1 MCNLDQSL
9 LLRWKK
15 NSIDISRRAK
25 YLSAGF
31 KKGKHQ
37 PGADSAAGGA
47 GEANDD
53 GSMDATG
60 DGGHDGAGADAANG
74 TVDGEPGGRRKS
86 EARREQG
93 AHLILGSLSQ
103 TELAELARQIHMVGW
118 LVGATSH
125 VRAAVFSHHVFG
137 GSQSMSKEEQLKW
150 LAELLAMGGGGGVFG
165 AKGSAGHG
173 EAKGEGG
180 ADDAASTDGANAGQ
194 TRQLSADA
202 RTALQTMLQ
211 GLDPATLRE
220 LVPCSHP
227 DCPHNHGHAGDGDGD
242 TGAPTGKGGKKRRK
256 KGKGKKKGSDLVLP
270 ANHPMAKYMR
280 KPRRGASKQKL
291 KVSNTLALVYDCYE
305 KKILADDV
313 DDRDGVRC
321 TTPRARSLC
330 MCD

>member
-1 MCNLDQSL
+1 M

-118 LVGATSH
+118 RHKSRARSCVFTPRVWWLTEH
-125 VRAAVFSHHVFG
+125 V
-137 GSQSMSKEEQLKW
+137 
-150 LAELLAMGGGGGVFG
+150 
-165 AKGSAGHG
+165 
-173 EAKGEGG
+173 EGG
-180 ADDAASTDGANAGQ
+180 AVEVAGGAVGHG
-194 TRQLSADA
+194 RWRRSVWG
-202 RTALQTMLQ
+202 Q
-211 GLDPATLRE
+211 GLSWTW
-220 LVPCSHP
+220 
-227 DCPHNHGHAGDGDGD
+227 
-242 TGAPTGKGGKKRRK
+242 
-256 KGKGKKKGSDLVLP
+256 
-270 ANHPMAKYMR
+270 
-280 KPRRGASKQKL
+280 
-291 KVSNTLALVYDCYE
+291 
-305 KKILADDV
+305 
-313 DDRDGVRC
+313 
-321 TTPRARSLC
+321 
-330 MCD
+330 

>member
-1 MCNLDQSL
+1 MTMGPWTQPVMAAMTALELMQRTAPL
-9 LLRWKK
+9 MA
-15 NSIDISRRAK
+15 SRV
-25 YLSAGF
+25 
-31 KKGKHQ
+31 
-37 PGADSAAGGA
+37 
-47 GEANDD
+47 
-53 GSMDATG
+53 
-60 DGGHDGAGADAANG
+60 AGASQRH
-74 TVDGEPGGRRKS
+74 GGSRVRTS
-86 EARREQG
+86 FWARCPKP
-93 AHLILGSLSQ
+93 SSQ
-103 TELAELARQIHMVGW
+103 SWHARSTW

-180 ADDAASTDGANAGQ
+180 TDDAASTDDANAGQ